1 MFHVKMCENVWNVGV
16 LNPGMRTFDVVMKT
30 EYGTSY
36 NSYLVQGT
44 EKTALIEAV
53 HREYL
58 DYLLENLRDTDGF
71 HGIDCLVMNH
81 NEPDHSGAI
90 AKLLEL
96 YPNLKIY
103 ATQSGS
109 IFLKNI
115 TNRPDLNVTV
125 VKDGDTLDL
134 GGKTLTFVS
143 APFLHWPDSMFTY
156 LREDRILF
164 TCDFLGA
171 HDCEPQMFDHAIRY
185 RAAYD
190 EAFRGYYDAI
200 FGPFPSYVRNG
211 LDRFAALDVD
221 LVAPSHGPM
230 LQRGGLLE
238 TAVSKYRAWSAP
250 ADAAAKKIPVFYC
263 SAYGNTR
270 RIAERIADGIRDVLP
285 AASVPVYDVIEHD
298 MGVLARQMN
307 ESDAFLVGS
316 PTINRDAV
324 PPLHILLAHAEA
336 IGMARRKTA
345 VFGSYGWSGE
355 AAANLRGRL
364 AALKADVFEQ
374 DFRVVFVPTDADL
387 DAAQAYGQKFAVW
400 LQG

>member
-1 MFHVKMCENVWNVGV
+1 MFHVKMRENVWNVGV

-36 NSYLVQGT
+36 NAYLVQGT
-44 EKTALIEAV
+44 EKTALIDAV
-53 HREYL
+53 HGDFL
-58 DYLLENLRDTDGF
+58 DYLLDNLRDTDGF
-71 HGIDCLVMNH
+71 RGIDCLVMNH
-81 NEPDHSGAI
+81 NEPDHSGSVAR
-90 AKLLEL
+90 LLEL
-96 YPNLKIY
+96 YPALRIY

-156 LREDRILF
+156 LEEDRILF

-171 HDCEPQMFDHAIRY
+171 HYCEPQMTDGAIRY
-185 RAAYD
+185 PAAYS

-200 FGPFPSYVRNG
+200 FGPFPAYVRSG
-211 LDRFAALDVD
+211 LDRLAALDVE

-230 LQRGGLLE
+230 LERGGRLE
-238 TAVSKYRAWSAP
+238 AAVSQYRAWSAP
-250 ADAAAKKIPVFYC
+250 SDAAGRKIPIFYC

-270 RIAERIADGIRDVLP
+270 RLAECIAAGIREILP
-285 AASVPVYDVIEHD
+285 DASVPVYDVIEHE
-298 MGVLARQMN
+298 MGDLARQMN

-324 PPLHILLAHAEA
+324 PPLHVLLAHADA
-336 IGMARRKTA
+336 IGMARRKTG

-364 AALKADVFEQ
+364 SALKADVFGE
-374 DFRVVFVPTDADL
+374 DFRVLFVPAPADL
-387 DAAQAYGQKFAVW
+387 SAAQEYGRKFAAW
-400 LQG
+400 LRG